1 MVVEV
6 VGVMV
11 LEVVGVMVEVVLVGV
26 VVGECVITLHLEER
40 QLRHTP
46 HNTQNFSTTSD
57 ILFCFC

>member
-1 MVVEV
+1 MVV
-6 VGVMV
+6 
-11 LEVVGVMVEVVLVGV
+11 EVVGVMVEVVLVGV